1 MLNPFKIPLR
11 STPGAVNTVELGQ
24 DSNNPEY
31 IDPVVNSPLPYHG
44 TVGERFQETNP
55 GYAGN
60 YDPHFMDSKGMPE
73 PLSIL
78 APAPGS
84 ENLSAPRN
92 AGEIGG
98 SNRLFKPHGPVS
110 AVNQSGWTGK
120 NTALRKPVVGNSGP
134 VGGGRDNSQIASQ
147 AYFASVA
154 ARVAQQASDAA
165 MVSW

>member
-1 MLNPFKIPLR
+1 MLNPFSIPLR
-11 STPGAVNTVELGQ
+11 STPGAARTTELGQ
-24 DSNNPEY
+24 DSNRPEFA
-31 IDPVVNSPLPYHG
+31 DSVVNSPLPYHG
-44 TVGERFQETNP
+44 TVGERFQDANP
-55 GYAGN
+55 AYAGEYN
-60 YDPHFMDSKGMPE
+60 PHFLDVPGAPVTPSF
-73 PLSIL
+73 L

-84 ENLSAPRN
+84 ENLTAPRN

-98 SNRLFKPHGPVS
+98 TNRLFKPSGPVTAES
-110 AVNQSGWTGK
+110 ASGWTGK

>member
-1 MLNPFKIPLR
+1 
-11 STPGAVNTVELGQ
+11 
-24 DSNNPEY
+24 
-31 IDPVVNSPLPYHG
+31 
-44 TVGERFQETNP
+44 
-55 GYAGN
+55 
-60 YDPHFMDSKGMPE
+60 
-73 PLSIL
+73 
-78 APAPGS
+78 
-84 ENLSAPRN
+84 
-92 AGEIGG
+92 
-98 SNRLFKPHGPVS
+98 VS